1 MNIIPLQHQ
10 EDYEQ
15 LLKHINAYKNGITS
29 EAMQSYGIEY
39 KQNFGASII
48 DLRRVAERFENNEEL
63 AQLLWDKA
71 WRETFIL
78 STLLDDATKMTS
90 EKLEKRLDS
99 APALEVLEQ
108 LAYNLAWQLP
118 YLDTFFRNIKQ
129 KDTEKTQYF
138 LLKCSTYQLMKKQT
152 TAQTIWTRIK
162 AFDFNDQAGIMNIL
176 QNLMLRI
183 SAADHSLHKD
193 IINYCAQREGERW
206 QMLKDIVKEYG
217 ILEQ

>member
-1 MNIIPLQHQ
+1 MKIIPLQHQ

-29 EAMQSYGIEY
+29 EAMQSYGIDY

-48 DLRRVAERFENNEEL
+48 DLRRVAERFNNNEEL

-78 STLLDDATKMTS
+78 STLLDDATAMSS
-90 EKLEKRLDS
+90 EKLESRLSS

-118 YLDTFFRNIKQ
+118 YLDAFFRNIKQ
-129 KDTEKTQYF
+129 KDEEKTQYF
-138 LLKCSTYQLMKKQT
+138 LLKCSTYQLMKKQA
-152 TAQTIWTRIK
+152 TAQEIWTRIK
-162 AFDFNDQAGIMNIL
+162 AFDFTDQAGIMNIL

-183 SAADHSLHKD
+183 TAADHSLHQD
-193 IINYCAQREGERW
+193 VIDFCAKQKGERW
-206 QMLKDIVKEYG
+206 QMLKNIVEEYG
-217 ILEQ
+217 VL